1 MIYFGEGNIEFIY
14 IIIDIRKEKT
24 NEVKWRES
32 QMKLKLKSW
41 HTKLSADELTNEG
54 ES

>member
-1 MIYFGEGNIEFIY
+1 MICFEKENIEFIY

-24 NEVKWRES
+24 NEVKKRKS
-32 QMKLKLKSW
+32 QM
-41 HTKLSADELTNEG
+41 KLSADELTNEA